1 MPRARGA
8 EPSLLLPAALLVAAV
23 AAAYATSL
31 PASFQFDDWNVI
43 VDEPRVRS
51 LRAFWESMPG
61 IRPVLKLTY
70 ALGHEA
76 GLGVAGFRAV
86 NVAIH
91 AANACLVLV
100 LATWL
105 ARRHGA
111 GRAATGLGLLA
122 ASVFALHP
130 VQTEAVTY
138 VSGRSSSLCA
148 LFALG
153 SLLAWIRGRAAW
165 SAVLLVLAL
174 GTKETALLQDSS
186 DTFGIKFVAAV
197 TKALKKGGSA
207 PLGEA
212 DKQAATDYLMTGL
225 VAQADAIK
233 AGMDVNDPADRALR
247 GKLLK
252 ALAAAC
258 SADFLAHA
266 KDAKKPDADKLA
278 TKLAKSHATLAKA
291 VGKAFDKAAAQGVV
305 YTGPDATAISD
316 ALTEFV
322 DGFVD
327 LTETGVPPGGE
338 G

>member
-1 MPRARGA
+1 VITVEFDKAGGGGSTVDPTALARQGQ
-8 EPSLLLPAALLVAAV
+8 LK
-23 AAAYATSL
+23 AAAKLGKS
-31 PASFQFDDWNVI
+31 
-43 VDEPRVRS
+43 
-51 LRAFWESMPG
+51 
-61 IRPVLKLTY
+61 VLK
-70 ALGHEA
+70 
-76 GLGVAGFRAV
+76 GLGK
-86 NVAIH
+86 
-91 AANACLVLV
+91 
-100 LATWL
+100 
-105 ARRHGA
+105 
-111 GRAATGLGLLA
+111 LA
-122 ASVFALHP
+122 AASP
-130 VQTEAVTY
+130 DKDP
-138 VSGRSSSLCA
+138 
-148 LFALG
+148 
-153 SLLAWIRGRAAW
+153 
-165 SAVLLVLAL
+165 L

-225 VAQADAIK
+225 VAQSDAIK

-258 SADFLAHA
+258 SADFMAHSA
-266 KDAKKPDADKLA
+266 DAKKPDADKLA

-291 VGKAFDKAAAQGVV
+291 VGKALDKAAAQGVV
-305 YTGPDATAISD
+305 YAGPDATAISD